1 MVKIAQ
7 RWFYSET
14 AVRSLLLNSCQYNN
28 ASTVTTPS
36 KIWPKQ
42 KVRKVKILH
51 TLDCCVAETLR
62 ILFGP
67 NERNFCSCERW
78 HRVYLPSYGLGNCM
92 AEIFHSFR
100 PDPEFLIG
108 RFVFSRF
115 PESVCSFPPLWRH
128 FRRTLPHATEA
139 RTRLSATASHA
150 TGSWRAVQPLPRPL
164 RSFWHHSFGGG
175 KGGLAICEE
184 TSRVLAGVLGKR
196 TNANERCIIPHWWIP
211 SFASC
216 YVTSVLP
223 VAPPTSRDL
232 LWQNE
237 VPGMPES
244 RKMRERCPPC
254 SFKSGATGSELHFS

>member
-1 MVKIAQ
+1 MIKIAQ

-115 PESVCSFPPLWRH
+115 PESVCSFPPHLTTRNRSANATVRH
-128 FRRTLPHATEA
+128 GVSCDRFLA
-139 RTRLSATASHA
+139 RGPTPA
-150 TGSWRAVQPLPRPL
+150 
-164 RSFWHHSFGGG
+164 
-175 KGGLAICEE
+175 
-184 TSRVLAGVLGKR
+184 
-196 TNANERCIIPHWWIP
+196 
-211 SFASC
+211 
-216 YVTSVLP
+216 
-223 VAPPTSRDL
+223 AP
-232 LWQNE
+232 
-237 VPGMPES
+237 
-244 RKMRERCPPC
+244 
-254 SFKSGATGSELHFS
+254 AA